1 VSDVQTEPTVSEP
14 RILVVDDERFFREA
28 IRDVLGGAGL
38 DVEAVETGEAA
49 LERIEERRF
58 AAVVLDLQLP
68 DLHGLEV
75 LRRARTLRPE
85 LRVVILSAHTEQANV
100 LEALRLGAFDYLAKP
115 LHEEELV
122 FAVRRALSTYDLAV
136 GWHGLRER
144 LGRLEAAL
152 AALPGQASAAQSP
165 QELRDLVVR
174 AVSNVLGAAK
184 TSLLLLDEGPGE
196 LRVAAAHGRK
206 IPEEDLD
213 PVVIGE
219 GVAGVALARG
229 EPILVADVRHDGRFP
244 DRAGERGYRSASF
257 AVAPLLSGAGPI
269 GVLCATDRRD
279 GPMDADDVALLRILA
294 QQVARLLDAH
304 ETEPEVVSA
313 TEEEPELEAI
323 PGGDARGAEL
333 VRAICDAVTAEVEPG
348 RVLEGALRQIGEALG
363 AAPVSLYLAGS
374 TGELVREAEWDG
386 GVAGDRSTL
395 PACEGLTGFS
405 FQSGAIVASDTPSRD
420 PRFEAKVDCAA
431 DGADRPLLCGPI
443 RFRGKTLGVF
453 RAFPRRGREAAPA
466 LGELLS
472 AALSAAVRNVL
483 LYRSLV
489 EAIEEVAAARRD
501 AGLATGLDKT
511 H

>member
-1 VSDVQTEPTVSEP
+1 
-14 RILVVDDERFFREA
+14 
-28 IRDVLGGAGL
+28 
-38 DVEAVETGEAA
+38 
-49 LERIEERRF
+49 
-58 AAVVLDLQLP
+58 
-68 DLHGLEV
+68 
-75 LRRARTLRPE
+75 
-85 LRVVILSAHTEQANV
+85 
-100 LEALRLGAFDYLAKP
+100 
-115 LHEEELV
+115 
-122 FAVRRALSTYDLAV
+122 
-136 GWHGLRER
+136 
-144 LGRLEAAL
+144 
-152 AALPGQASAAQSP
+152 
-165 QELRDLVVR
+165 
-174 AVSNVLGAAK
+174 
-184 TSLLLLDEGPGE
+184 
-196 LRVAAAHGRK
+196 
-206 IPEEDLD
+206 
-213 PVVIGE
+213 
-219 GVAGVALARG
+219 
-229 EPILVADVRHDGRFP
+229 
-244 DRAGERGYRSASF
+244 
-257 AVAPLLSGAGPI
+257 
-269 GVLCATDRRD
+269 
-279 GPMDADDVALLRILA
+279 MDADDVALLRILA

-348 RVLEGALRQIGEALG
+348 RVLEGALRQIGEALD
-363 AAPVSLYLAGS
+363 AAPVSLYLAGT